1 MTAATPYRTTGR
13 PARTP
18 SRNAERFLHAQEG
31 LARRIPGDPTRV
43 RAYHCGA
50 AWTVGY
56 GSTAYEDGT
65 PVREGDV
72 ITVERAQ
79 RLFQRR
85 LRDRYIPATLRALDD
100 RGIVVDQ
107 SELDALVS
115 LCYNIGPGS
124 KAGRAGLYNSSVIRA
139 LARGDREGAAAAF
152 LDYRFSKGQ
161 ELRGLRRRRELE
173 AQMFLTGPDDAGGMF
188 DDAPAVEQM
197 QTAEGIAT
205 ARPILT
211 RTEAALAVP
220 AAAGATAAVAEV
232 AAPVVQTVAEVAAP
246 IQEAGQSLLGL
257 SHVLPILGTVGALL
271 VAAGIAYGIYATLR
285 ARRAEAALRAV
296 QTAHLTPAPE
306 PAPEPAEE
314 TAVAAKAE
322 EEAPAPRAA
331 KRATPARSRSRAR

>member
-1 MTAATPYRTTGR
+1 MTATPYRTTGR

-18 SRNAERFLHAQEG
+18 SKNCERFLHAQEG

-43 RAYHCGA
+43 RAYQCPGGV
-50 AWTVGY
+50 WTIGY
-56 GSTAYEDGT
+56 GSTAYEDGS

-79 RLFQRR
+79 RLFANR
-85 LRDRYIPATLRALDD
+85 LRERYVPGVLRALDD

-124 KAGRAGLYNSSVIRA
+124 PTSRRGFYNSSVVRA
-139 LARGDREGAAAAF
+139 LARGDREGAATAF
-152 LDYRFSKGQ
+152 LDYRFAAGQ

-173 AQMFLTGPDDAGGMF
+173 AQMFLFGPDDEGGMF
-188 DDAPAVEQM
+188 DQAPAVEQA

-211 RTEAALAVP
+211 RTETAIAIP
-220 AAAGATAAVAEV
+220 AAAGAASAVSEIATPV
-232 AAPVVQTVAEVAAP
+232 AQTVAEAAAP
-246 IQEAGQSLLGL
+246 LQDAGHALLSL
-257 SHVLPILGTVGALL
+257 SYVLPILGTIGALL
-271 VAAGIAYGIYATLR
+271 VAAGVGYGIYATLR

-296 QTAHLTPAPE
+296 QAAHLAPPA
-306 PAPEPAEE
+306 AEE
-314 TAVAAKAE
+314 QASDVEAE
-322 EEAPAPRAA
+322 PLENDAQPPRAV
-331 KRATPARSRSRAR
+331 KRAAPARSRSRSRA

>member
-1 MTAATPYRTTGR
+1 MTATPYRTTGR

-18 SRNAERFLHAQEG
+18 SKNCERFLHAQEG
-31 LARRIPGDPTRV
+31 LARRISGDPTRV
-43 RAYHCGA
+43 RAYQCPGGV
-50 AWTVGY
+50 WTIGY

-79 RLFQRR
+79 ALF
-85 LRDRYIPATLRALDD
+85 RDRLAKVYVPAVLRALDD

-124 KAGRAGLYNSSVIRA
+124 PTSRRGFYNSSVVRA
-139 LARGDREGAAAAF
+139 LARGDREAAATAF
-152 LDYRFSKGQ
+152 LDYRFAAGQ

-173 AQMFLTGPDDAGGMF
+173 AKMFLEGPDSEPGLFDA
-188 DDAPAVEQM
+188 APAVEQA

-211 RTEAALAVP
+211 RTETAIAIP
-220 AAAGATAAVAEV
+220 AAAGATAAVADV

-246 IQEAGQSLLGL
+246 LQDAGHSLLSL
-257 SHVLPILGTVGALL
+257 SYVLPILGTIGALL
-271 VAAGIAYGIYATLR
+271 VAAGVGYGTYATLR

-296 QTAHLTPAPE
+296 QAAHLASPA
-306 PAPEPAEE
+306 AEE
-314 TAVAAKAE
+314 RASEIEVE
-322 EEAPAPRAA
+322 PVEDEAPPPRAA
-331 KRATPARSRSRAR
+331 KRATPARSRSRSRA